1 MTKHLRLIMLSL
13 LAMICMGG
21 YSAVGDTY
29 KLVTSV
35 ADLHDGDVIVIGASQ
50 QGYAMGPVNS
60 KTGNNREGKKV
71 DIVDGV
77 LKFAD
82 EVAELTLK
90 ACADNKW
97 QFHSNEG
104 YLCAAGT
111 ASSGNFLRSDGKI
124 TDASSIA
131 TIVFDGSNATITF
144 GGAAKSKI
152 IRYNHSVN
160 KKTQEIISLFSCYSS
175 GQKDIQIYKKQIED
189 NRQDAGIHFA
199 KDNYTADI
207 TKSTFNGAE
216 LLVNPHGL
224 EVAYEITPKSEGVSI
239 ALDGTVTYPAV
250 EATYTVTAKFAGN
263 DTYKPAT
270 VTYTLNVVDNR
281 QDAGIQFAK
290 DSYTVDITKSTFN
303 GAELVNP
310 HGLEVAYEITPKTE
324 DVRIAQDGTVTY
336 PAVETAYT
344 VTAKF
349 AGNDIYKPATV
360 TYTLN
365 VVDNRQDAG
374 IQFAKDSYTV
384 DITKSTF
391 NGAELVNPHGLEVA
405 YEITPKTEDVRIAQD
420 GTVTYPAV
428 ETAYTVTAKFA
439 GNDIYKPATVT
450 YTLNVVDPNA
460 IVFDATVDKG
470 AKTGSGSSDKF
481 VKADQYT
488 TTLYGSNAA
497 FNAKGNAYRFYA
509 SSHMQISV
517 TKGII
522 TKIKIEGNDQ
532 DYPLGNLKL
541 RPEQPG
547 KITSSSDNEVIWEGS
562 ANSVRFSNNATKQA
576 RVSKITVTVM
586 PHYTFDETVDNVIE
600 AKENAYVTLKR
611 TFYHDNAWNTLCLPF
626 DVDANKVATAFAGAE
641 IREIDISQCKG
652 NTIQFVP
659 ATEIKA
665 GVPYIIKW
673 NENVAEAKPFE
684 ETFEG
689 VMLVAEPK
697 PVKVNNDITFTGFYK
712 MTAASELGGTS
723 VAAIGAGSKLFT
735 VGEGKMK
742 GFRAAFVLSSNAQA
756 SKYKVV
762 IDGTATGIEDLVIDN
777 VKANA
782 RVYNLNGQY
791 VGNNLNGLQP
801 GLYIQNG
808 KKIVVK

>member
-1 MTKHLRLIMLSL
+1 MSADSKVRVTSIVIN
-13 LAMICMGG
+13 ANTNGTTTTVAI
-21 YSAVGDTY
+21 AVGNNAIAAQTIQKSGTKGDTNKNY
-29 KLVTSV
+29 TYTNTSKEESTDIKFTLKSEKSVWIKTITIYYEESDGRAPTTVKFTGLTGEGVNLIDGKLDGNDFTGYTAKVV
-35 ADLHDGDVIVIGASQ
+35 GDVVGEIKYTSDNEA
-50 QGYAMGPVNS
+50 
-60 KTGNNREGKKV
+60 
-71 DIVDGV
+71 
-77 LKFAD
+77 
-82 EVAELTLK
+82 VATVG
-90 ACADNKW
+90 
-97 QFHSNEG
+97 Q
-104 YLCAAGT
+104 
-111 ASSGNFLRSDGKI
+111 DGKL
-124 TDASSIA
+124 
-131 TIVFDGSNATITF
+131 TIKDYGKATIT
-144 GGAAKSKI
+144 A
-152 IRYNHSVN
+152 
-160 KKTQEIISLFSCYSS
+160 
-175 GQKDIQIYKKQIED
+175 
-189 NRQDAGIHFA
+189 
-199 KDNYTADI
+199 
-207 TKSTFNGAE
+207 TF
-216 LLVNPHGL
+216 
-224 EVAYEITPKSEGVSI
+224 TPKEIEKYAESTAS
-239 ALDGTVTYPAV
+239 YAV
-250 EATYTVTAKFAGN
+250 IN
-263 DTYKPAT
+263 
-270 VTYTLNVVDNR
+270 N
-281 QDAGIQFAK
+281 
-290 DSYTVDITKSTFN
+290 
-303 GAELVNP
+303 
-310 HGLEVAYEITPKTE
+310 
-324 DVRIAQDGTVTY
+324 
-336 PAVETAYT
+336 
-344 VTAKF
+344 
-349 AGNDIYKPATV
+349 
-360 TYTLN
+360 
-365 VVDNRQDAG
+365 
-374 IQFAKDSYTV
+374 
-384 DITKSTF
+384 
-391 NGAELVNPHGLEVA
+391 
-405 YEITPKTEDVRIAQD
+405 
-420 GTVTYPAV
+420 
-428 ETAYTVTAKFA
+428 
-439 GNDIYKPATVT
+439 
-450 YTLNVVDPNA
+450 DPNA
-460 IVFDATVDKG
+460 VVFDANVDKG
-470 AKTGSGSSDKF
+470 VKTKSGTSDNI
-481 VKADQYT
+481 VKADLYS

-497 FNAKGNAYRFYA
+497 FNAKEGNAYRFYA
-509 SSHMQISV
+509 SSHMRISV

-626 DVDANKVATAFAGAE
+626 DVDANKVATAFADAE
-641 IREIDISQCKG
+641 IREIDLSKCTG

-684 ETFEG
+684 ETFDG

-762 IDGTATGIEDLVIDN
+762 IDGTATGIEDLVIN
-777 VKANA
+777 SAKANG

-791 VGNNLNGLQP
+791 VGNSLNGLQP